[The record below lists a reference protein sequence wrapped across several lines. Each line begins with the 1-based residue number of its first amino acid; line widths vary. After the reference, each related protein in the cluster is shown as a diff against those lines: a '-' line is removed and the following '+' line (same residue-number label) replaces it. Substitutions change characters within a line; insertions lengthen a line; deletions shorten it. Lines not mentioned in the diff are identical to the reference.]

1 MSEKQNNKNK
11 IILKSTSNNR
21 NAHVSVA
28 IDKYVH
34 GVFKRLVIQQQRR
47 YILKHYPCSPPNL
60 KKEKWPWRKHKTEKQ
75 KKKKKRKPGIGK
87 SGTTRIAL
95 EMPCSLG
102 SPLSPFSA
110 ANIFRFSK
118 TLWLIYLSIS
128 LFL

>member
-47 YILKHYPCSPPNL
+47 NILKHYPCSPPNL
-60 KKEKWPWRKHKTEKQ
+60 KKRKMTMKKTQNRKTKEKEK
-75 KKKKKRKPGIGK
+75 KETWYWEVRHH
-87 SGTTRIAL
+87 TDCFRNAL
-95 EMPCSLG
+95 
-102 SPLSPFSA
+102 
-110 ANIFRFSK
+110 
-118 TLWLIYLSIS
+118 
-128 LFL
+128 